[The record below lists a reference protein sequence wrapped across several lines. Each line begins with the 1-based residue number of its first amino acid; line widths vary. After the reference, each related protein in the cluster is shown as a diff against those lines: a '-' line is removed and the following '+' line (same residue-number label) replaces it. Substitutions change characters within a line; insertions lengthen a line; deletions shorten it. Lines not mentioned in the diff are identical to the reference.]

1 VLFVEPR
8 RDGQTWELGFDE
20 VRRSMDPPSTSCG
33 FDARPPDR
41 GASVAA
47 PLEASDRRFRYFVD
61 AAGGRPKVLY
71 LRHDGDCGL
80 VEPEVT
86 GVT

>member
-1 VLFVEPR
+1 VTDKP
-8 RDGQTWELGFDE
+8 GSW
-20 VRRSMDPPSTSCG
+20 PSTKYVAAWIGPPTCCG

-47 PLEASDRRFRYFVD
+47 PLEASDRRFRYLVD